1 MYRLLLIPVL
11 LGVSACGT
19 GQGVAGVSPTPPSA
33 TSANTISLPPE
44 PPPVLAALQ
53 ALLRE
58 RDPQIVQRLDSVE
71 VKYVTDREFVD
82 AISSAWKAKPG
93 AGSSAS
99 CGTGS
104 GPALNGH
111 WYVVALHGK
120 FAGGPSH
127 GLSTPY
133 VSVLVGLVA
142 APDLHAN
149 AGGFT
154 QVPIGADGQP
164 LCWSLLP
171 G

>member
-11 LGVSACGT
+11 LGASACGAA
-19 GQGVAGVSPTPPSA
+19 QGVAGVSPAPPSA
-33 TSANTISLPPE
+33 TSAIKISLPPE
-44 PPPVLAALQ
+44 PPRVLAALH
-53 ALLRE
+53 ALVRE
-58 RDPQIVQRLDSVE
+58 RDPQVVQRLDSVE
-71 VKYVTDREFVD
+71 VKYVTDRQFED
-82 AISSAWKAKPG
+82 AISNAWKAKPG
-93 AGSSAS
+93 GGSPAS
-99 CGTGS
+99 CGTYS

-120 FAGGPSH
+120 FVGASSH
-127 GLSTPY
+127 GLSTHY
-133 VSVLVGLVA
+133 VSVLAGLVA

-149 AGGFT
+149 VGGFT